1 MGKRTVDSHYNC
13 GANVHKIRKT
23 YQSVSWV
30 SRLPL
35 HRGLNN
41 ITMRAYVLIDASL
54 DNARRIAVKLRQRSG
69 VLLADVVNG
78 PHPIIALLEGNDPS
92 IIAQTVLFDIRKIEG
107 VTDLTVYL
115 TSEEQKNI
123 SVQENMPD
131 NLSLDTSQTVVGG
144 QQSKAPSGGVR
155 NVEDSG

>member
-1 MGKRTVDSHYNC
+1 
-13 GANVHKIRKT
+13 
-23 YQSVSWV
+23 
-30 SRLPL
+30 
-35 HRGLNN
+35 
-41 ITMRAYVLIDASL
+41 MRAYVLIDASL